1 VVDDCQWLDHASAQA
16 LAFAARRIQAEGVLL
31 AFAAREPGQD
41 FDGIPGFMVG
51 GLRDLDAR
59 ALQRSVVPW
68 PLDEQ
73 VRERILAETRGNPL
87 ALLELPRGRSPAELA
102 GGFGLPH
109 ELPLAG
115 RIQESFLRRVEELPA
130 ATWLMVLLAAAEPAG
145 DAARPAAHV
154 AMALWDDESYDVLSA
169 RHIEIGREAGALAV
183 LPTALTTRIV
193 ACAFAGQLAAAEELI
208 EEMRALTA
216 AMRIPAPAYG
226 PVFVSAWRG
235 REEAALAVIDGA
247 VREFTVS
254 GEGAVLAFADYA
266 RPRPPTPSKTRESP
280 SSRKGSPSSSR
291 RRPAPERPSVPRT
304 PWRAWWR

>member
-1 VVDDCQWLDHASAQA
+1 MAGPGLGAA

-59 ALQRSVVPW
+59 ALLRSVVPW

-115 RIQESFLRRVEELPA
+115 RIQESFVRRVEELPQ
-130 ATWLMVLLAAAEPAG
+130 ATWLMVLLAAAEP
-145 DAARPAAHV
+145 
-154 AMALWDDESYDVLSA
+154 
-169 RHIEIGREAGALAV
+169 GR
-183 LPTALTTRIV
+183 
-193 ACAFAGQLAAAEELI
+193 
-208 EEMRALTA
+208 
-216 AMRIPAPAYG
+216 
-226 PVFVSAWRG
+226 
-235 REEAALAVIDGA
+235 
-247 VREFTVS
+247 
-254 GEGAVLAFADYA
+254 
-266 RPRPPTPSKTRESP
+266 
-280 SSRKGSPSSSR
+280 R
-291 RRPAPERPSVPRT
+291 RRPGMARCRPA
-304 PWRAWWR
+304 RARPGRHRLGRGRACSR